1 MTVVCTWWLILSIW
15 SAIVMSCR
23 TCILWKTGTN
33 WDFSLET
40 SFTRCA
46 KGSRISLSTWFR
58 LRMKPSRKR
67 PWRSSS
73 KKLRLWSKRLMKVT
87 TTRWTSRSSKNISQ
101 SIRICW
107 SVRGITSMRW
117 LKRRL
122 TLLWKSSFM
131 SIRKSIT
138 TSGISNLCS
147 CDNWFHFYFFIYLSH
162 FLHSLYSKWFLIK
175 ISIIFIFS
183 QTYLF

>member
-1 MTVVCTWWLILSIW
+1 
-15 SAIVMSCR
+15 
-23 TCILWKTGTN
+23 
-33 WDFSLET
+33 
-40 SFTRCA
+40 
-46 KGSRISLSTWFR
+46 
-58 LRMKPSRKR
+58 
-67 PWRSSS
+67 
-73 KKLRLWSKRLMKVT
+73 
-87 TTRWTSRSSKNISQ
+87 
-101 SIRICW
+101 
-107 SVRGITSMRW
+107 VRGITSMRW